1 MNRPIKL
8 ENLHQL
14 SVGSLIEQTHQL
26 IGIGKVKKRI
36 VKLKFMG
43 KLMRVLLLV

>member
-26 IGIGKVKKRI
+26 IGIGNFIEEKPKWENPQRA
-36 VKLKFMG
+36 LN
-43 KLMRVLLLV
+43 LLP